1 MPLPRLRFLPTT
13 TTPYCE
19 RADVKKLKL
28 HLPPPG
34 ACRPNWISD
43 VCRLVGNPVCSNVQ
57 LRETEYCHERQDS
70 GSDSPIADC
79 LHPYEGPI
87 ICRAPSFSDISHN
100 LAPMANRI
108 ASMLNGTPVSFSLQ
122 NYFFDG
128 SAYLQVQLT
137 ICPWSANYFTR
148 REVLLWFDLS
158 SQNLGLSEIYGP
170 CYFDPWHYSF
180 RRNGIE
186 FLLSNNSSRTLR
198 TWFQQ
203 YHRSMVLV
211 VYLLLQVL
219 FFFVTIAVLRIL
231 ASWGSAGGDAGDA
244 PQLKLARCF
253 SLEELSKCTDDFSED
268 HEIGS
273 GGYGKVYKATL
284 QDGRTVAIKRSQ
296 KGSKQG
302 GVEFKTEIEML
313 SRVHHKNL
321 VDLIGF
327 CFEKGERMLV
337 YEYISNGTLTENL
350 SGRRRTQ
357 LDWKRRLHIALD
369 AAKGLAYL
377 HELAKPPII
386 HRDVKSSNILL
397 DDDLA
402 AKVADFGLS
411 MLVDDSDLG
420 HVSTSVKG
428 TMKEHCGLKQMI
440 DPSILNDGC
449 IVGFRKFA
457 ELALRCVQDA
467 SDDRPTM
474 NEIVKEIEALLKD
487 DKLKKK
493 ESSASSSSSSSN
505 DAELRQ
511 TYDELLLLSREVNSD
526 GVRRSD
532 RYLFSD

>member
-1 MPLPRLRFLPTT
+1 
-13 TTPYCE
+13 
-19 RADVKKLKL
+19 
-28 HLPPPG
+28 
-34 ACRPNWISD
+34 
-43 VCRLVGNPVCSNVQ
+43 
-57 LRETEYCHERQDS
+57 
-70 GSDSPIADC
+70 
-79 LHPYEGPI
+79 
-87 ICRAPSFSDISHN
+87 
-100 LAPMANRI
+100 MANRI

-180 RRNGIE
+180 RRN
-186 FLLSNNSSRTLR
+186 
-198 TWFQQ
+198 
-203 YHRSMVLV
+203 
-211 VYLLLQVL
+211 
-219 FFFVTIAVLRIL
+219 
-231 ASWGSAGGDAGDA
+231 
-244 PQLKLARCF
+244 ARCF

-284 QDGRTVAIKRSQ
+284 QDGKTVAIKRSQ

-327 CFEKGERMLV
+327 CFDKGERMLV

-428 TMKEHCGLKQMI
+428 TMKEKEEHCGLKQMI

>member
-1 MPLPRLRFLPTT
+1 
-13 TTPYCE
+13 
-19 RADVKKLKL
+19 
-28 HLPPPG
+28 
-34 ACRPNWISD
+34 
-43 VCRLVGNPVCSNVQ
+43 
-57 LRETEYCHERQDS
+57 
-70 GSDSPIADC
+70 
-79 LHPYEGPI
+79 
-87 ICRAPSFSDISHN
+87 
-100 LAPMANRI
+100 
-108 ASMLNGTPVSFSLQ
+108 MLNGTPVSFSLQ

-180 RRNGIE
+180 RRNVLAIAGLGSYALWQKKRATKAIILHNPFGKQE
-186 FLLSNNSSRTLR
+186 RTVSPFHGSCCLPAAA
-198 TWFQQ
+198 
-203 YHRSMVLV
+203 SPL
-211 VYLLLQVL
+211 
-219 FFFVTIAVLRIL
+219 FFVTIAVLRIL

-284 QDGRTVAIKRSQ
+284 QDGKTVAIKRSQ

-327 CFEKGERMLV
+327 CFDKGERMLV

-428 TMKEHCGLKQMI
+428 TMKEKEEHCGLKQMI